1 MSLVE
6 SELLKRTVLTYMYI
20 YPYLT
25 ISTTTLV
32 AYHTQ
37 PLSSSLQNH
46 CSASLFRSTR
56 GTLSRRFAISHA
68 LFRSLRKLFHFS
80 DVLVGLRVDCAD
92 MHFIVGDH
100 CFLTGE
106 LLVAGKRL
114 EVDFFVGKDGVP
126 RVNLDILVEFTL
138 LHFTDQFAM
147 LYGNLVDKIC
157 PP

>member
-1 MSLVE
+1 
-6 SELLKRTVLTYMYI
+6 
-20 YPYLT
+20 
-25 ISTTTLV
+25 
-32 AYHTQ
+32 
-37 PLSSSLQNH
+37 
-46 CSASLFRSTR
+46 
-56 GTLSRRFAISHA
+56 
-68 LFRSLRKLFHFS
+68 
-80 DVLVGLRVDCAD
+80 

-138 LHFTDQFAM
+138 LHFTDQFAV
-147 LYGNLVDKIC
+147 LNGNLVDKIC